1 MVPYMI
7 WKCISYREAAL
18 LKKGK
23 YLTALNVLNC
33 FVYFNIL
40 PV

>member
-1 MVPYMI
+1 MGPYMI
-7 WKCISYREAAL
+7 RKCISYRAAAL